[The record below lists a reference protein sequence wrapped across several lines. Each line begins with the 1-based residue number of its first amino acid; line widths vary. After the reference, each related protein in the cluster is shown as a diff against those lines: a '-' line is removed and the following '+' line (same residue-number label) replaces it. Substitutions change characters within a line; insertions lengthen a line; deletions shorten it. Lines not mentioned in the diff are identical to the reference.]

1 MESQILINSGITLV
15 ETLIAYLAKDAIGS
29 DFLNNYLGG
38 QSEQKKAAYAQKE
51 ALSRLIAASSEMNQS
66 TDQITS
72 RAEKNIERLNGI
84 YDSISKLKESVE
96 RIEHEHRAY
105 AEQFKNLISQTNDIR
120 KLIDEISN
128 VSEQTNL
135 LSFNASI
142 EAAHAGTAGA
152 GFRIIANEVKN
163 LSENTKKTTDRILE
177 NMKKL
182 TKSIDELEMNTKSN
196 SDSLH
201 GLSKETEETLLGF
214 DSVRKLN
221 SANNSDVEQI
231 GKTLSGNMRD
241 MGMIVQN
248 VQQAEDLNK
257 QSLELFAESA
267 SKNQMLFND
276 LYSFVY
282 EIKAIFEDLK
292 LEQKNQ

>member
-1 MESQILINSGITLV
+1 M
-15 ETLIAYLAKDAIGS
+15 
-29 DFLNNYLGG
+29 
-38 QSEQKKAAYAQKE
+38 
-51 ALSRLIAASSEMNQS
+51 
-66 TDQITS
+66 
-72 RAEKNIERLNGI
+72 
-84 YDSISKLKESVE
+84 
-96 RIEHEHRAY
+96 
-105 AEQFKNLISQTNDIR
+105 
-120 KLIDEISN
+120 
-128 VSEQTNL
+128 